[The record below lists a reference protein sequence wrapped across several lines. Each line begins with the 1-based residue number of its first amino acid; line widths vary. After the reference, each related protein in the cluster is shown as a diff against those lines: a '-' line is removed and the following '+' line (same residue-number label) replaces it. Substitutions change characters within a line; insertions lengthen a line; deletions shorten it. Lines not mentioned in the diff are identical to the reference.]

1 MLSLEGGSERYITV
15 SPVVA
20 EAKQFCNFPEELFY
34 SRPEFRMDFAD
45 SLDVG
50 FLKQAESVHI

>member
-1 MLSLEGGSERYITV
+1 MLSLERESERYITV

-20 EAKQFCNFPEELFY
+20 EAKQFCHFSGELFC